1 MRNPK
6 RVVILGAGGRD
17 FHVFNMVFKDNP
29 DYYVVAFTSTQIPGQ
44 EYRRYPASLA
54 GRYYPQG
61 IPIYPQEKL
70 KTIIRAHAI
79 DEVVLAYSDLTFD
92 ELGRIVCEALAN
104 GVSFKIIGP
113 RETMLDSVKPV
124 IAITAVKT
132 GAGKSTT
139 SRAIVRELL
148 ARGFMPVVIRH
159 PMAYGNL
166 EKRKVVVIR
175 SPRDFEE
182 YDLTLE
188 EREEFEPYMEIG
200 VTVLAGVD
208 YRFVLLEA
216 ERIGDVIVWDGGNND
231 WPFIRPDYWVAVVDA
246 LRPHLVDNTYPGLV
260 NLKLADAI
268 IITKTNIASKEQVES
283 VVKKVREVNPRA
295 SISLAALNVEV
306 EDPDIIKGKKVVVI
320 EDAPTVTHGGAPY
333 GAGYV
338 AAKLYGASEVI
349 DPKPYACGALKQV
362 YEQYPHIGP
371 VIPSLGYTEEQL
383 HDLLETVKSIPA
395 DLVVVA
401 TPAKLEDLIEF
412 NKPVVRVRYELEI
425 ESGPSISDI
434 VDEFLKHVKS
444 GSQSGP

>member
-1 MRNPK
+1 
-6 RVVILGAGGRD
+6 
-17 FHVFNMVFKDNP
+17 MVFKDNP
-29 DYYVVAFTSTQIPGQ
+29 DYRVVAFTSTQIPGQ

-70 KTIIRAHAI
+70 KTIIRAHAV

-92 ELGRIVCEALAN
+92 ELGRIICEALAS
-104 GVSFKIIGP
+104 GVSFKIVGP
-113 RETMLDSVKPV
+113 RETMLDSIKPV

-139 SRAIVRELL
+139 SRTIVRELL
-148 ARGFMPVVIRH
+148 ARGFMPAVVRH

-166 EKRKVVVIR
+166 EKRKVVIIR
-175 SPRDFEE
+175 NSRDLEE

-188 EREEFEPYMEIG
+188 EREEFEPYIEIG

-208 YRFVLLEA
+208 YRLVLLEA
-216 ERIGDVIVWDGGNND
+216 ERIGDIIVWDGGNND
-231 WPFIRPDYWVAVVDA
+231 WPFIRPDYWVTVVDA

-260 NLKLADAI
+260 NLKLADAVI
-268 IITKTNIASKEQVES
+268 VTKTNIASREQIES
-283 VVKKVREVNPRA
+283 VVNKVRKVNPHA
-295 SISLAALNVEV
+295 SISLATLNVEV
-306 EDPDIIKGKKVVVI
+306 EEPDAIKGKKVVVI

-333 GAGYV
+333 GAGYI
-338 AAKLYGASEVI
+338 AAKLYGASEII
-349 DPKPYACGALKQV
+349 DPRPHARGTLKQV
-362 YEQYPHIGP
+362 YEQYTHIGP

-383 HDLLETVKSIPA
+383 HDLSETIKSIPA
-395 DLVVVA
+395 DLVIVA

-412 NKPVVRVRYELEI
+412 NKPIVRVRYELEI
-425 ESGPSISDI
+425 ESGPTISDI
-434 VDEFLKHVKS
+434 VDEFLERVKN

>member
-295 SISLAALNVEV
+295 PISLAALNVEV

-349 DPKPYACGALKQV
+349 DPKPYARGALKQV

>member
-1 MRNPK
+1 LRNPK
-6 RVVILGAGGRD
+6 RIVILGAGGRD

-29 DYYVVAFTSTQIPGQ
+29 DYRVVAFTSTQIPGQ

-70 KTIIRAHAI
+70 KTIIRAHAV

-92 ELGRIVCEALAN
+92 ELGRIICEALAS
-104 GVSFKIIGP
+104 GVSFKIVGP
-113 RETMLDSVKPV
+113 RETMLDSIKPV

-139 SRAIVRELL
+139 SRTIVRELL
-148 ARGFMPVVIRH
+148 ARGFMPAVVRH

-166 EKRKVVVIR
+166 EKRKVVIIR
-175 SPRDFEE
+175 NSRDLEE

-188 EREEFEPYMEIG
+188 EREEFEPYIEIG

-208 YRFVLLEA
+208 YRLVLLEA
-216 ERIGDVIVWDGGNND
+216 ERIGDIIVWDGGNND
-231 WPFIRPDYWVAVVDA
+231 WPFIRPDYWVTVVDA
-246 LRPHLVDNTYPGLV
+246 LRPHLIDNTYPGLV
-260 NLKLADAI
+260 NLKLADAVI
-268 IITKTNIASKEQVES
+268 VTKTNIASREQIES
-283 VVKKVREVNPRA
+283 VVNKVRKVNPLA
-295 SISLAALNVEV
+295 SISLATLNVEV
-306 EDPDIIKGKKVVVI
+306 EEPDAIKGKKVVVI

-333 GAGYV
+333 GAGYI
-338 AAKLYGASEVI
+338 AAKLYGASEII
-349 DPKPYACGALKQV
+349 DPRPYARGTLKQV
-362 YEQYPHIGP
+362 YEQYTHIGP

-383 HDLLETVKSIPA
+383 HDLSETIKSIPA
-395 DLVVVA
+395 DLVIVA

-412 NKPVVRVRYELEI
+412 NKPIVRVRYELEI
-425 ESGPSISDI
+425 ESGPTISDI
-434 VDEFLKHVKS
+434 VDEFLERVKN

>member
-70 KTIIRAHAI
+70 KTIIRVHAI

-260 NLKLADAI
+260 NLKLADAV

-295 SISLAALNVEV
+295 PISLAALNVEV

-349 DPKPYACGALKQV
+349 DPKPYARGALKQV